1 MEEEPKNITH
11 TDEPKGQSSKRKPR
25 ITKTGNTDQRS
36 VKNQKNMSHARSEL
50 QKYIH
55 EGKKQKSKKEEPEE
69 EEDEE
74 IEVIF
79 KSPAKLSGS
88 APPKTK
94 MVPERHRPEGVE
106 VVTPKSEEK
115 ETKFAYGENKN
126 RKVKELEDLI
136 GRYHSELSRISEKN
150 KKLKKQKTVLAA
162 TPPPPPPTPQ
172 PLTIRDTDILRRK
185 FLLRF

>member
-55 EGKKQKSKKEEPEE
+55 EGKKIKTKKEVATEE
-69 EEDEE
+69 EEEE
-74 IEVIF
+74 APQSEDDLEIIF
-79 KSPAKLSGS
+79 KSPS
-88 APPKTK
+88 ALPR
-94 MVPERHRPEGVE
+94 E
-106 VVTPKSEEK
+106 TPKVKQPEEK

-126 RKVKELEDLI
+126 KKVKELEDLI

-150 KKLKKQKTVLAA
+150 KKLKKQKKKVL
-162 TPPPPPPTPQ
+162 TPPPPPPPPTPTPQ
-172 PLTIRDTDILRRK
+172 PGSCVSDALRRK